1 MSESEFEDA
10 DENPLVLPS
19 FSTLNPKNGYLRMKH
34 FEDEIKSYLGLKKIK
49 NEVTEVFNPE
59 KRTRQKIVEIMKLKG
74 KENSFFFQITG
85 KPVDDISHLEK
96 NLLENFRLFSAVYD
110 EEKCFGRKKF
120 LKMNYVLFHQL
131 KQLGHDVDESHFS
144 LMKTEEIKKNHDEII
159 GKIFEKLKWN

>member
-59 KRTRQKIVEIMKLKG
+59 KKTRQKIVEIMKLKG
-74 KENSFFFQITG
+74 KENSFFF
-85 KPVDDISHLEK
+85 PNHW
-96 NLLENFRLFSAVYD
+96 
-110 EEKCFGRKKF
+110 
-120 LKMNYVLFHQL
+120 
-131 KQLGHDVDESHFS
+131 
-144 LMKTEEIKKNHDEII
+144 KTS
-159 GKIFEKLKWN
+159 G